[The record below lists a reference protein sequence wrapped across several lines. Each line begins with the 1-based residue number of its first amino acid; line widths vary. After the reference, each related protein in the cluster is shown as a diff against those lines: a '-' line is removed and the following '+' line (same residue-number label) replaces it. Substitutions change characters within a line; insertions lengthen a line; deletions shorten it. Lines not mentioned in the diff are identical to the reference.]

1 MIAINKM
8 KSVVLKNSINGG
20 TVLAIK
26 KIITYPAEILE
37 KQCKPVQKFDK
48 KLGKLLDDMYDTMI
62 EHDGVGLAAPQIG
75 MEERI
80 AIVDI
85 DNELG
90 TIEMINPR
98 IIETSGEQNGP
109 EGCLS
114 FPNLFGEVSRPNYV
128 KIEAFDRKGKKYTL
142 EAEEFLA
149 RAIQH
154 EIDHLDGIL
163 FTTKVTR
170 YLEEDELKG
179 VESE

>member
-1 MIAINKM
+1 
-8 KSVVLKNSINGG
+8 
-20 TVLAIK
+20 
-26 KIITYPAEILE
+26 
-37 KQCKPVQKFDK
+37 
-48 KLGKLLDDMYDTMI
+48 MYDTMI
-62 EHDGVGLAAPQIG
+62 EYDGVGLAAPQIG
-75 MEERI
+75 LDERI

-85 DNELG
+85 DDEQG

-98 IIETSGEQNGP
+98 ILKTSGEQTGP

-114 FPNLFGEVSRPNYV
+114 FPGLFGEVTRPDFV
-128 KIEAFDRKGKKYTL
+128 KVEAFDRKGRKYAL
-142 EAEEFLA
+142 EAEGFLA

>member
-1 MIAINKM
+1 MINI
-8 KSVVLKNSINGG
+8 GG
-20 TVLAIK
+20 KVLAIRR
-26 KIITYPAEILE
+26 IVIHPAEILE
-37 KQCKPVQKFDK
+37 QKCQEVMKFDR

-62 EHDGVGLAAPQIG
+62 EYDGVGLAAPQIG
-75 MEERI
+75 IDARI

-90 TIEMINPR
+90 TIEMINPQ
-98 IIETSGEQNGP
+98 IIESSGEQTGP

-114 FPNLFGEVSRPNYV
+114 FPGLFGEVTRPNNV
-128 KIEAFDRKGKKYTL
+128 KIEAFDRKGRKYTL

-163 FTTKVTR
+163 FTTKVSR

>member
-1 MIAINKM
+1 M
-8 KSVVLKNSINGG
+8 
-20 TVLAIK
+20 
-26 KIITYPAEILE
+26 YPAEVLE
-37 KQCKPVQKFDK
+37 KKCRPVEKFDK
-48 KLGKLLDDMYDTMI
+48 KLAKLLDDMYDTMI

-75 MEERI
+75 IDEQI

-85 DNELG
+85 DDESG

-98 IIETSGEQNGP
+98 IINISGEQTGP

-114 FPNLFGEVSRPNYV
+114 FPDLFGEVTRPNYV
-128 KIEAFDRKGKKYTL
+128 KIEAFNRKGKKYTL

-154 EIDHLDGIL
+154 EIDHLNGVL
-163 FTTKVTR
+163 FTSKVSR